1 VTNKE
6 VKERKRMWRRRR
18 GFFKKSHDKEDKKGY
33 KKTCH
38 NHESLFIIIRND
50 FHP

>member
-18 GFFKKSHDKEDKKGY
+18 GFLKRLMIKRMKKD
-33 KKTCH
+33 
-38 NHESLFIIIRND
+38 IRK
-50 FHP
+50 HM